1 MKSEILNHPAK
12 TRKIVSVTS
21 VTDVKIALYHPR
33 ENLKGP
39 WGPWLAW
46 RTFFSVG
53 TSPRVSDKFLSL

>member
-46 RTFFSVG
+46 RTFF
-53 TSPRVSDKFLSL
+53 